1 MQIEK
6 INEPKKNIIFK
17 NLIIPKQKPEKF
29 YGNIEY
35 KRSLVPK
42 GTNNQILESIKKKGS
57 QMLFRL
63 LEGEGKAL
71 YILGIEDNG
80 EIYGLNDKELKITL
94 NTFYKIVNEIE
105 AKIKVIRIYNGM
117 NNKFNKIGYVCAV
130 RIYLP
135 VEILV
140 NKYDNINGF

>member
-1 MQIEK
+1 ML
-6 INEPKKNIIFK
+6 NEISHKQKNIIFK

-35 KRSLVPK
+35 KRSLILK
-42 GTNNQILESIKKKGS
+42 GNNNQKLQSIKKKAS

-63 LEGEGKAL
+63 LEGNGKAL

-80 EIYGLNDKELKITL
+80 EIYGLNESELKLTL
-94 NTFYKIVNEIE
+94 NTFYKIVNDIK
-105 AKIKVIRIYNGM
+105 AKIKIIRIYNGM
-117 NNKFNKIGYVCAV
+117 NNKINKIGYVCAI

-135 VEILV
+135 IEIL
-140 NKYDNINGF
+140 NTKYNNIYEF